1 MQSILDCVFELVKNS
16 LEADST
22 VIKIGVFQKD
32 AKRLIL
38 IVEDNGNGL
47 SDEICKLCQSP
58 FFSTKGKA
66 VGMGIPM
73 VKEMALRTGGDFAVE
88 SNSSGGVTVSA
99 LFKPYNI
106 NMIPI
111 GDLYKGTKSLI
122 KTYPNIDFVLTQKTG
137 NRNITIDTRFAKPQV

>member
-1 MQSILDCVFELVKNS
+1 MQSILDCIFQLVENA
-16 LEADST
+16 LEAKAT
-22 VIKIGVFQKD
+22 IIKIGVFQRD
-32 AKRLIL
+32 AKRLVL
-38 IVEDNGNGL
+38 IVEDNGNGM
-47 SDEICKLCQSP
+47 SEENCKLSQSP
-58 FFSTKGKA
+58 FFSTKDKE

-111 GDLYKGTKSLI
+111 GDLYKGIKWLI
-122 KTYPNIDFVLTQKTG
+122 KAYPNIDFVLTQKTG
-137 NRNITIDTRFAKPQV
+137 NKNITIDTRFSKPQV

>member
-1 MQSILDCVFELVKNS
+1 MQSILDCIFQLVENA
-16 LEADST
+16 LEAQAT
-22 VIKIGVFQKD
+22 IIKIGVFQRD
-32 AKRLIL
+32 AKRLVL
-38 IVEDNGNGL
+38 IVEDNGNGM
-47 SDEICKLCQSP
+47 SEENCKLSQSP
-58 FFSTKGKA
+58 FFSTKDKE

-111 GDLYKGTKSLI
+111 GDLYKGIKWLI
-122 KTYPNIDFVLTQKTG
+122 KAYPNIDFVLTQKTG
-137 NRNITIDTRFAKPQV
+137 NKNITIDTRFSKPQV

>member
-1 MQSILDCVFELVKNS
+1 MQSVLDCIFQLVENA
-16 LEADST
+16 LEAKAT
-22 VIKIGVFQKD
+22 IIKIGVFQRD
-32 AKRLIL
+32 AKRLVL
-38 IVEDNGNGL
+38 IVEDNGNGM
-47 SDEICKLCQSP
+47 SEENCKLSQSP
-58 FFSTKGKA
+58 FFSTKDKE

-111 GDLYKGTKSLI
+111 GDLYKGIKWLI
-122 KTYPNIDFVLTQKTG
+122 KAYPNIDFVLTQKTG
-137 NRNITIDTRFAKPQV
+137 NKNITIDTRFSKPQV